1 MQFSIELDEQLL
13 QRAKHR
19 ANEQGTDLSS
29 ILLEYVQRYAANEK
43 TASQTEKCI
52 ETDNPL
58 QRLLNSGLVGCAKGD
73 PDLSTNYKAELRSIL
88 DEKM

>member
-29 ILLEYVQRYAANEK
+29 ILLEYLQHYAAN
-43 TASQTEKCI
+43 TTFQTE
-52 ETDNPL
+52 EYTDNPL

-73 PDLSTNYKAELRSIL
+73 PDLSTNYKAELRNIL